1 MRNRSTIHFLVVYD
15 HQEREQLA
23 LKTYTDSRTA
33 VAAYNAI
40 EQEYED
46 RPRVEVVLLGAD
58 SEDTIRITHP
68 VYFQSG
74 PLDAADLFKPF
85 KDLLARARLPLGPTP
100 GSGPPSAPKST
111 ERLKALPLA

>member
-1 MRNRSTIHFLVVYD
+1 MSDRATTHFLIVYD
-15 HQEREQLA
+15 HQERRQLD
-23 LKTYTDSRTA
+23 LKTYDDSRSA
-33 VAAYNAI
+33 VAAYNAT
-40 EQEYED
+40 EQAYED

-85 KDLLARARLPLGPTP
+85 KNLLTRA
-100 GSGPPSAPKST
+100 
-111 ERLKALPLA
+111 